1 MTNAKGFTLIEV
13 MIVVAIVAILAAV
26 ALPSFSEHSRRA
38 KLIEATSQLADLR
51 VRMEQFFLDNRTYQN
66 AGGNACGVPMPTAPA
81 VKYFNFVC
89 NAPNATQYTV
99 TASGAG
105 EMGGLIYT
113 INEQNVRATTGVP
126 AGWAGWVTKADC
138 WVLKKGGVC

>member
-13 MIVVAIVAILAAV
+13 MIAVAIVAILAAV
-26 ALPSFSEHSRRA
+26 ALPSYGEHSRRA
-38 KLIEATSQLADLR
+38 KLIEATSQVADLR
-51 VRMEQFFLDNRTYQN
+51 VRMEQFFLDNRSYQN
-66 AGGNACGVPMPTAPA
+66 AAGSCGVAMPSGSA
-81 VKYFNFVC
+81 VKYFTFAC
-89 NAPNATQYTV
+89 NTAGPMQYTV

-105 EMGGLIYT
+105 EMTGLIYT

-126 AGWAGWVTKADC
+126 PGWAGWVTKADC